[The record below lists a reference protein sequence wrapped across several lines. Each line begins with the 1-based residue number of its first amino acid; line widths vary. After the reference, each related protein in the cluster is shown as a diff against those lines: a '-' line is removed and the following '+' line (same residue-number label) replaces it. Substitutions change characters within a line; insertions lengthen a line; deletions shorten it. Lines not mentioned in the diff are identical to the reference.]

1 MIKINKDFNVDV
13 KISFSKIVSKVNKRV
28 KQRKLLNI
36 TPDEVEFLNTINKKT
51 IRKLVFQNPN
61 D

>member
-36 TPDEVEFLNTINKKT
+36 TPDEVEFLNTINKK
-51 IRKLVFQNPN
+51 LSEN
-61 D
+61 